1 MSSKNIKKSKSDNE
15 SKQVQKE
22 EIEVKLASQHA
33 SQQASQQSSKQS
45 KKDAPKAP
53 VKETKSSVKVKD
65 VKEDDD
71 SDDSSD
77 SDDSD
82 EEQLIEEDDSDEE
95 HVADDSD
102 SDEETAEKPKEKKAK
117 ESYDEL
123 TKHVEE
129 ILSKKATLHKKR
141 GELETEMKQ
150 VQRDFNECERELKKV
165 LKEKDLRHV
174 DDVHRARKEGGKK
187 KRSGNVSAGI
197 MEAKPIPEPLRKFIG
212 LSEDTRM
219 TLPKLMSA
227 MTNKLVDTK
236 QKQGQTAFLSKETLK
251 TLGLPTSDAPKEIK
265 FTEMMAF
272 LASFYPKKEKV
283 VEVDV

>member
-1 MSSKNIKKSKSDNE
+1 MSSKNIKKSKSDND

-22 EIEVKLASQHA
+22 EIEVKQV
-33 SQQASQQSSKQS
+33 SQQATKQS

-53 VKETKSSVKVKD
+53 VKETKSSVKVKE

-71 SDDSSD
+71 SDETS
-77 SDDSD
+77 DSD
-82 EEQLIEEDDSDEE
+82 EEQLIDEDDSDEDN
-95 HVADDSD
+95 VADNDED
-102 SDEETAEKPKEKKAK
+102 SDEDTEEKPKEKKAK

-150 VQRDFNECERELKKV
+150 IQRDFNECERELKKV
-165 LKEKDLRHV
+165 LKEKDARHV

-219 TLPKLMSA
+219 TLPKLMIA

-251 TLGLPTSDAPKEIK
+251 ALGLPTSDAPKEIK

>member
-1 MSSKNIKKSKSDNE
+1 MSSKNIKKSKSDND

-22 EIEVKLASQHA
+22 EIEVKQV
-33 SQQASQQSSKQS
+33 SQQATKQS

-53 VKETKSSVKVKD
+53 VKETKSSVKVKE

-71 SDDSSD
+71 SDETS
-77 SDDSD
+77 DSD
-82 EEQLIEEDDSDEE
+82 EEQLIDEDDSDEDN
-95 HVADDSD
+95 VVDDSD
-102 SDEETAEKPKEKKAK
+102 EDTDEKPKEKKAK

-150 VQRDFNECERELKKV
+150 IQRDFNECERELKKV
-165 LKEKDLRHV
+165 LKEKDARHV

-251 TLGLPTSDAPKEIK
+251 ALGLPTSDAPKEIK